1 MVIRRS
7 QPTPPRYLGEV
18 ATASGATTG
27 LLGGELT
34 MAARSGG
41 STVPAYGG
49 VPMTVLAGQ
58 RCSVASAAT
67 LLIAAAVGGC
77 GGAHKPSSQ
86 QPIAQQQVTQTVRS
100 YLRAQTAGDGQA
112 ACALLSAG
120 GQQQLITLV
129 MRASKGLLKASPSC
143 EDAVGT
149 DPSNRG
155 DEAARCARACPGRV
169 CADHRRS
176 SHRPGRRR
184 YAISE
189 RTGIASEGRQSLED
203 CRRSR
208 AWWLAA
214 SPP

>member
-1 MVIRRS
+1 
-7 QPTPPRYLGEV
+7 
-18 ATASGATTG
+18 
-27 LLGGELT
+27 
-34 MAARSGG
+34 
-41 STVPAYGG
+41 
-49 VPMTVLAGQ
+49 MTVLAGQ

-143 EDAVGT
+143 EDAVGLIRAIAGT
-149 DPSNRG
+149 KLLGALEHARVEYVQITGGRATAQVVDGTQFPSEQVSLQKVG
-155 DEAARCARACPGRV
+155 KAWKIAAVPGL
-169 CADHRRS
+169 
-176 SHRPGRRR
+176 G
-184 YAISE
+184 
-189 RTGIASEGRQSLED
+189 G
-203 CRRSR
+203 
-208 AWWLAA
+208 
-214 SPP
+214 